1 VTADPADSP
10 RGPCPSCGR
19 AVGPDDNFCEACRA
33 ELTPAAS
40 SGSGPG
46 AAAACLFCPSA
57 QVTADGYCE
66 SCGRRVP
73 VQRDHTE
80 LDLGLLAGVSDRG
93 LRHHRNEDA
102 MALATAQDADG
113 PVALAVVC
121 DGVSSSSQA
130 AEASLLA
137 AQAAIEVLLAAVRT
151 STDLGDACAEAV
163 KSARAA
169 VAGLAGRPDNAP
181 SATFLSAVLT
191 AQAATLCWLGDSRA
205 YWLGTGPDA
214 TTRRLTRDDSL
225 AEEMTAA
232 GLLTEAEAL
241 KSPQAHVIT
250 RWVGSDLHE
259 AAPHVIRF
267 QPPGPGVLMLCS
279 DGLWNYQPEA
289 AELAGLAM
297 PRALTDPL
305 GAALALVTFALE
317 AGGSDNVTVVLAP
330 FSPAQPPRPAP
341 SPGPAPPGPS
351 EPPAAASR

>member
-1 VTADPADSP
+1 MTADPPDSP

-19 AVGPDDNFCEACRA
+19 AVGPDDNFCKACRA

-40 SGSGPG
+40 SGGRPG
-46 AAAACLFCPSA
+46 AVGACPSCPSA
-57 QVTADGYCE
+57 QVSADGYCE

-73 VQRDHTE
+73 VQRDHAE

-93 LRHHRNEDA
+93 LRHYQNEDA

-151 STDLGDACAEAV
+151 SADLGDASAEAV
-163 KSARAA
+163 AAARVA
-169 VAGLAGRPDNAP
+169 VASLAGRPDNAP

-191 AQAATLCWLGDSRA
+191 AEAATLCWLGDSRA
-205 YWLGTGPDA
+205 YWLGAGPDA
-214 TTRRLTRDDSL
+214 TAARLTRDDSL

-250 RWVGSDLHE
+250 RWVGTDLHE
-259 AAPHVIRF
+259 APPHVTRF

-279 DGLWNYQPEA
+279 DGLWNYRPEA
-289 AELAGLAM
+289 AALAELAM

-305 GAALALVTFALE
+305 GAALALVTFALD
-317 AGGSDNVTVVLAP
+317 AGGSDNVTVVLVP
-330 FSPAQPPRPAP
+330 FSPARPAP
-341 SPGPAPPGPS
+341 TGPS